1 MTYYSK
7 EQVLNL
13 LKILNSIA
21 VQTIQLKKLK
31 VGLITLLSIKTIKS
45 SLYCSFQTKEMV
57 KLLREESEIQN
68 RIRQELVG
76 SALILPEISR
86 ITDLIMLTKWA
97 FIKAYKI
104 LAKYFTEHTYVYGGI
119 SLLMVIFY
127 RQALRNLI
135 KNFIYFLSN
144 KLKK

>member
-1 MTYYSK
+1 
-7 EQVLNL
+7 
-13 LKILNSIA
+13 
-21 VQTIQLKKLK
+21 
-31 VGLITLLSIKTIKS
+31 
-45 SLYCSFQTKEMV
+45 MV

-86 ITDLIMLTKWA
+86 ITDLIMLTKWS

-144 KLKK
+144 KLKKYFNKFSFENKTK

>member
-57 KLLREESEIQN
+57 KLLREESEIKN

-86 ITDLIMLTKWA
+86 ITDLIMLTKWS